1 MKFTNLL
8 YANGNL
14 TLKMKMAY
22 KWRVDLKFGIH
33 KYQVTNLYWI
43 FIIPGQ
49 NLQILNVDV
58 LRVLSILQHNE

>member
-22 KWRVDLKFGIH
+22 KWRVDLKFGINI
-33 KYQVTNLYWI
+33 K
-43 FIIPGQ
+43 
-49 NLQILNVDV
+49 LQICIGYSLFLVRTYKY
-58 LRVLSILQHNE
+58 LMLTYLEY